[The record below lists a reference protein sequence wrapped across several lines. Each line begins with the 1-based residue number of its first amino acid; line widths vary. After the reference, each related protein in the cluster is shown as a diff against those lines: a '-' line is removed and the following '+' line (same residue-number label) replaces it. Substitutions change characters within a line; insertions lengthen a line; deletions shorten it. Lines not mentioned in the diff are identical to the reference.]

1 MTRSRKMFF
10 KMVANEVKT
19 VADEVLWLARHR
31 KEDAWALVRDF
42 KRLTRGR
49 RGELGPVAATFISN
63 LEFALKDE
71 QKRLRTAARKKSKA
85 RK

>member
-1 MTRSRKMFF
+1 MMSSE
-10 KMVANEVKT
+10 N

-31 KEDAWALVRDF
+31 KEDAWILVRDF

-49 RGELGPVAATFISN
+49 RGELGPVAATFVSN

-71 QKRLRTAARKKSKA
+71 SKRLRAKARKKKPKA
-85 RK
+85 KSGKGEKVGR

>member
-1 MTRSRKMFF
+1 MPS
-10 KMVANEVKT
+10 KT

-31 KEDAWALVRDF
+31 KEDAWILVRNF

-71 QKRLRTAARKKSKA
+71 QKRLRAATRKKSKS
-85 RK
+85 KSKLKVEK